1 MPSPP
6 NGGLFLL
13 KTKSCFA
20 LKYRLCHF
28 CRIHMALTL
37 VTLCGGEAF
46 SGFQKHKLNEM
57 VKANDWPE
65 IIDVQS
71 VYVLEVD
78 QSLSAEDSQKIER
91 LLNAK
96 TALLSFADN
105 SLIVFP
111 RPGTISP
118 WSSKATDIFHHCG
131 LKQIGRVE
139 AGRCIRFSQ
148 SIKSQQQAKFLYD
161 RMTEA
166 AYANPDAL
174 NQLFDHQN
182 PQHLTEVPLDTEG
195 ESALHHLNKSLG
207 LALSDEE
214 ISYLHRQYKALNK
227 NPTDVE
233 LMMFAQANS
242 EHCRHKIFNADWTI
256 DDEPQVL
263 SLFKMIK
270 NTEAQSSEPALSAY
284 KDNAAVFS
292 GGAGQRLIIDQ
303 QGQYQKQDQLINV
316 LIKVETHNHPTAIEP
331 FAGAA
336 TGSGGEI
343 RDEAATGQGAMT
355 KAGLCGFS
363 VSHLNIPDY
372 QQTWEQDLAGQPK
385 RMASAFEIMQKG
397 PIGAAAFNNEFGRPN
412 IVGYFR
418 SFEIKDPADNRW
430 RGYHKPI
437 MLAGGMGS
445 INDIHTRKQDTQ
457 ADDYVVVL
465 GGPAMLIGLGGGAAS
480 SVSSADGQEELDFA
494 SVQRGNPE
502 MQRRC
507 QEVINRCWYQ
517 GHDSPIR
524 SIHDVGAGG
533 LSNAIPEI
541 LDDAGLGGD
550 IELRRLQIDH
560 VSMSPMEIW
569 CNESQERYVLSIKPE
584 RLEDFKALCQQ
595 ERCPV
600 AVMGQATAEQ
610 TLRVGD
616 ELLKQDPVH
625 IPMDLLFGNTPQTEI
640 NIKTQAIKRHNV
652 ETQFNELSQAIE
664 QVLSFPTVAS
674 KQYLITIGDRT
685 VTGLVHRDQMVGPW
699 QVPVADCGITL
710 RDYDGFAGEA
720 MAVGERTPLALLNP
734 AASARIAVSEALT
747 NLAGTGLRDLSLVKL
762 SANWMVA
769 SSEPGEFQALYEAVE
784 TVGMALCPELDM
796 GIPVGK
802 DSMSM
807 HTSWRNQDGQDCVV
821 TSPMSLV
828 ISAFAPLNDVRRHI
842 TPQLSGDKKAH
853 LILIDLAAGQQRM
866 GGSVLY
872 QVQNQLGEHSPDL
885 DQPILLKRLFTFMAD
900 AIEQELLFACHDRS
914 DGGLLAT
921 VAEMCFAGHCGAD
934 ITIEG
939 DIWSSLFNEEPGLV
953 VEVKPEA
960 INAVES
966 LLEIHQLD
974 SLMVHLGHA
983 NDRDELRIQHAAG
996 EFREQRNVLQQQW
1009 SRTSFEMASR
1019 RDHPDDCASEFQLI
1033 KEPNP
1038 GLSPQ
1043 VNFDFGQ
1050 DLMAPYVNTRKPRVA
1065 ILREQGVNGQNEMA
1079 AAFMRAGFE
1088 CDDVPMTLLSN
1099 HSKLLSD
1106 YQGIVACGGFS
1117 YGDVLGAGQ
1126 GWAKSILFN
1135 TELRRQFRDFF
1146 ADNNRFA
1153 LGVCNGCQMF
1163 SGLREIIPGSD
1174 DWPDFVANH
1183 SGQFEARFSSLRISD
1198 TQNLFFQDMA
1208 GAVIPV
1214 AIAHGEGRAVFN
1226 GQVNQNILAAQ
1237 YANNQG
1243 QTSMNYPFNPN
1254 GSQSAVA
1261 AVSNAD
1267 GRILAMMPHPE
1278 RVFRG
1283 VQMSWAPPEWQD
1295 SSPWQRMFYNA
1306 RMSVN

>member
-1 MPSPP
+1 
-6 NGGLFLL
+6 
-13 KTKSCFA
+13 
-20 LKYRLCHF
+20 
-28 CRIHMALTL
+28 MAFTL
-37 VTLCGGEAF
+37 ITLHGDDAM
-46 SGFQKHKLNEM
+46 SSFQKHKLNERA
-57 VKANDWPE
+57 KANHWPH
-65 IIDVQS
+65 IVAVQS
-71 VYVLEVD
+71 VYVLEID
-78 QSLSAEDSQKIER
+78 QSLADDTIKKIER
-91 LLNAK
+91 LLNAQMSSL
-96 TALLSFADN
+96 TFADN
-105 SLIVFP
+105 ELTIFP

-131 LKQIGRVE
+131 LNHVKRVE
-139 AGRCIRFSQ
+139 AGRCLIFEKPISKQ
-148 SIKSQQQAKFLYD
+148 SHTGIFFD

-166 AYANPDAL
+166 VYLSSAAL
-174 NQLFDHQN
+174 NQLFDHQK
-182 PQHLTEVPLDTEG
+182 PQALTEVPLDKKG
-195 ESALHHLNKSLG
+195 EPALHQLNKSLG

-256 DDEPQVL
+256 DDEPQAM

-270 NTEAQSSEPALSAY
+270 NTEAQTSQPALSAY
-284 KDNAAVFS
+284 KDNAAVFT
-292 GGAGQRLIIDQ
+292 GGQGQRLMINQ
-303 QGQYQKQDQLINV
+303 HGQYHQQNQSINV

-363 VSHLNIPDY
+363 VSHLNIPGF
-372 QQTWEQDLAGQPK
+372 QQPWEMQLAGQPK
-385 RMASAFEIMQKG
+385 RMAPAYEIMQKG

-418 SFEIKDPADNRW
+418 NFEIKDPVDGRW

-437 MLAGGMGS
+437 MLAGGMGAV
-445 INDIHTRKQDTQ
+445 NDIHTRKQDTR
-457 ADDYVVVL
+457 AGDYVIVL

-517 GHDSPIR
+517 GEHSPIR

-541 LDDAGLGGD
+541 LDDAALGGD

-584 RLEDFKALCQQ
+584 RLDDFKFLCQQ

-600 AVMGQATAEQ
+600 AIMGQATTEQ
-610 TLRVGD
+610 TLRVRD
-616 ELLKQDPVH
+616 ELLQQDPVH

-640 NIKTQAIKRHNV
+640 NIKTQALTGQEFKPQISDLGQV
-652 ETQFNELSQAIE
+652 IE

-685 VTGLVHRDQMVGPW
+685 VTGLVNRDQMVGPW

-710 RDYDGFAGEA
+710 RDYEGFAGEA

-734 AASARIAVSEALT
+734 AASARIAVCEALT
-747 NLAGTGLRDLSLVKL
+747 NLAGTGLRDLSTIKL
-762 SANWMVA
+762 SANWMAA
-769 SSEPGEFQALYEAVE
+769 SSEPGEFQALFEAVKA
-784 TVGMALCPELDM
+784 VGMDLCPDLDI

-807 HTSWRNQDGQDCVV
+807 HTSWRNEAGQDCSV
-821 TSPMSLV
+821 TSPMSLI
-828 ISAFAPLNDVRRHI
+828 ISAFAPLKDVRRHL
-842 TPQLSGDKKAH
+842 TPQLSGDTKAE
-853 LILIDLAAGQQRM
+853 LLLIDLAAGQQRM
-866 GGSVLY
+866 GGSVFY
-872 QVQNQLGEHSPDL
+872 QAQNQLGQDSPDL
-885 DQPILLKRLFTFMAD
+885 DRPDLLKHTFAFMAD
-900 AIEQELLFACHDRS
+900 AIEQDLLSACHDRS

-921 VAEMCFAGHCGAD
+921 LAEMCFAGHCGAD
-934 ITIEG
+934 ITIKG
-939 DIWSSLFNEEPGLV
+939 DVWSSLFNEEPGLV
-953 VEVKPEA
+953 IEVKPGA
-960 INAVES
+960 MTKVNS
-966 LLEIHQLD
+966 LLEAHQLA
-974 SLMVHLGHA
+974 SFVVSVGHC
-983 NDRDELRIQHAAG
+983 NDRDEFMIKHADGVYRQDRAK
-996 EFREQRNVLQQQW
+996 LQQCW
-1009 SRTSFEMASR
+1009 SRTSHEMAAR
-1019 RDHPDDCASEFQLI
+1019 RDHPDDCDSEFKLI

-1038 GLSPQ
+1038 GLSPD
-1043 VNFDFGQ
+1043 VKFDFGHE
-1050 DLMAPYVNTRKPRVA
+1050 LMAPYINTSKPRVA

-1079 AAFMRAGFE
+1079 VAFMRAGFE
-1088 CDDVPMTLLSN
+1088 CDDVPMTSLTN
-1099 HSKLLSD
+1099 QTKQLSD

-1126 GWAKSILFN
+1126 GWAKGILFN
-1135 TELRRQFRDFF
+1135 EQLHRQFSAFF
-1146 ADNNRFA
+1146 QDDSRFA

-1163 SGLREIIPGSD
+1163 SNLRNIIPGTE
-1174 DWPDFVANH
+1174 DWPDFEANH
-1183 SGQFEARFSSLRISD
+1183 SGQFESRFSSLQIAH
-1198 TQNLFFQDMA
+1198 TNNVFFQGMA

-1214 AIAHGEGRAVFN
+1214 AIAHGEGRAVFSGHEN
-1226 GQVNQNILAAQ
+1226 AHIMAAH
-1237 YANNQG
+1237 YANNHG
-1243 QTSMNYPFNPN
+1243 QKTMRYPLNPN

-1261 AVSNAD
+1261 AVSNTD
-1267 GRILAMMPHPE
+1267 GRVLAMMPHPE

-1283 VQMSWAPPEWQD
+1283 VQMSWAPAEWQD
-1295 SSPWQRMFYNA
+1295 ASPWQRMFYNA
-1306 RMSVN
+1306 RRFVN

>member
-1 MPSPP
+1 
-6 NGGLFLL
+6 
-13 KTKSCFA
+13 
-20 LKYRLCHF
+20 
-28 CRIHMALTL
+28 MAFTL
-37 VTLCGGEAF
+37 VTLLGGDAC
-46 SGFQKHKLNEM
+46 SAFQKRKLNEIT
-57 VKANDWPE
+57 NNHHWPE
-65 IIDVQS
+65 LIAVKS
-71 VYVLEVD
+71 VYVLEID
-78 QSLSAEDSQKIER
+78 QSLSARDSHKIER
-91 LLNAK
+91 LLMAD
-96 TALLSFADN
+96 TAPLSFDADK
-105 SLIVFP
+105 LIIFP

-118 WSSKATDIFHHCG
+118 WSSKATDIFHHCD
-131 LKQIGRVE
+131 LKQARRVE
-139 AGRCIRFSQ
+139 AGRCLQFAQPINDELKADLF
-148 SIKSQQQAKFLYD
+148 FD

-166 AYANPDAL
+166 VYSDQASL
-174 NQLFDHQN
+174 GQLFDHHK
-182 PQHLTEVPLDTEG
+182 PQQLTEVPLDQHG
-195 ESALHHLNKSLG
+195 PAALHELNQSLG
-207 LALSDEE
+207 LALSEEE
-214 ISYLHRQYKALNK
+214 INYLYDQYQALGK

-242 EHCRHKIFNADWTI
+242 EHCRHKIFNADWVI
-256 DDEPQVL
+256 DDEAQAM

-270 NTEAQSSEPALSAY
+270 NTEAQTSEPALSAY

-292 GGAGQRLIIDQ
+292 GGFGQRLIIDE
-303 QGQYQKQDQLINV
+303 QGCYRKQDQMINV

-363 VSHLNIPDY
+363 VSHLNIPGY
-372 QQTWEQDLAGQPK
+372 QQPWEQQLAGQPR
-385 RMASAFEIMQKG
+385 RMASAFDIMQKG
-397 PIGAAAFNNEFGRPN
+397 PIGAASFNNEFGRPN

-418 SFEIKDPADNRW
+418 NFEIKDPVDGRW

-437 MLAGGMGS
+437 MLAGGMGA
-445 INDIHTRKQDTQ
+445 INDIHTRKRDTQ
-457 ADDYVVVL
+457 AGDYIIVL

-507 QEVINRCWYQ
+507 QEVINRCWYRAE
-517 GHDSPIR
+517 DSPIR

-541 LDDAGLGGD
+541 LEDAQLGGE

-584 RLEDFKALCQQ
+584 RLVDFELLCQQ

-600 AVMGQATAEQ
+600 AIMGQATAEQ
-610 TLRVGD
+610 TLRVSD
-616 ELLKQDPVH
+616 ELLHKDAVN
-625 IPMDLLFGNTPQTEI
+625 IPMSLLFGNTPKTEI
-640 NIKTQAIKRHNV
+640 NIQTKDRTNPPLKRQIN
-652 ETQFNELSQAIE
+652 TLDQAIE

-685 VTGLVHRDQMVGPW
+685 VSGLVHRDQMVGPW

-710 RDYDGFAGEA
+710 RDYNGFAGEA

-734 AASARIAVSEALT
+734 AASARMAVSEALT
-747 NLAGTGLRDLSLVKL
+747 NLAGTGLNDLSVVKL
-762 SANWMVA
+762 SANWMAA
-769 SSEPGEFQALYEAVE
+769 SAEPGEYQALYEAVHAI
-784 TVGMALCPELDM
+784 GMQLCPELDI

-807 HTSWRNQDGQDCVV
+807 HTSWRNADGDECAV

-828 ISAFAPLNDVRRHI
+828 VSAFAPLADVRRHL
-842 TPQLSGDKKAH
+842 TPQLSGDPQAD
-853 LILIDLAAGQQRM
+853 LLLIDLSGGQQRL
-866 GGSVLY
+866 GGSVFC
-872 QVQNQLGEHSPDL
+872 QVQNQLGDETPDL
-885 DQPILLKRLFTFMAD
+885 DEPVYLKQLFAFMAD
-900 AIEQELLFACHDRS
+900 AIEHGLLSACHDRS

-921 VAEMCFAGHCGAD
+921 LAEMCFAGHCGAD
-934 ITIEG
+934 ITIPGEVF
-939 DIWSSLFNEEPGLV
+939 SALFNEEPGV
-953 VEVKPEA
+953 VIEVKSGALKE
-960 INAVES
+960 VES
-966 LLEIHQLD
+966 LLKIHRLEHC
-974 SLMVHLGHA
+974 LLHLGRP
-983 NDRDELRIQHAAG
+983 NNRDELLIQYASG
-996 EFREQRNVLQQQW
+996 EYRQSRVALQQLW
-1009 SRTSFEMASR
+1009 TRTSHEMATR
-1019 RDHPDDCASEFQLI
+1019 RDHPDDCAREFESINQD
-1033 KEPNP
+1033 NP
-1038 GLSPQ
+1038 GLTPQ
-1043 VNFDFGQ
+1043 VSFDFSAG
-1050 DLMAPYVNTRKPRVA
+1050 LIAPYVNTTKPRVA

-1079 AAFMRAGFE
+1079 VAFMRAGFE
-1088 CDDVPMTLLSN
+1088 CDDVPMTLLVSN
-1099 HSKLLSD
+1099 NKQLAD
-1106 YQGIVACGGFS
+1106 YQGVVACGGFS

-1135 TELRRQFRDFF
+1135 DNLRHQFEAFF
-1146 ADNNRFA
+1146 ADVNRFA

-1163 SGLREIIPGSD
+1163 SALREIIPGCD
-1174 DWPDFVANH
+1174 DWPDFLANH
-1183 SGQFEARFSSLRISD
+1183 SGQFEARFSALQIAKTD
-1198 TQNLFFQDMA
+1198 NLFFRDMA

-1226 GQVNQNILAAQ
+1226 GQAEQSIMAAHYVNNH
-1237 YANNQG
+1237 G
-1243 QTSMNYPFNPN
+1243 QITMDYPFNPN

-1261 AVSNAD
+1261 AVSNSD

-1306 RMSVN
+1306 RQFVD

>member
-1 MPSPP
+1 
-6 NGGLFLL
+6 
-13 KTKSCFA
+13 
-20 LKYRLCHF
+20 
-28 CRIHMALTL
+28 MAFTQ
-37 VTLCGGEAF
+37 VTLLGGDAC
-46 SGFQKHKLNEM
+46 SAFQKRKLNEI
-57 VKANDWPE
+57 AHNNHWPE
-65 IIDVQS
+65 ITDVRS

-78 QSLSAEDSQKIER
+78 RSLSADDSDKIER
-91 LLNAK
+91 LLKAK
-96 TALLSFADN
+96 IAPLEFNHQILT
-105 SLIVFP
+105 IFP

-118 WSSKATDIFHHCG
+118 WSSKATDIFQHCG
-131 LKQIGRVE
+131 LYPVRRVE
-139 AGRCIRFSQ
+139 VGKCLQFAGSIQ
-148 SIKSQQQAKFLYD
+148 SHNKTNIFFD

-166 AYANPDAL
+166 VYNNHAAL
-174 NQLFDHQN
+174 NQLFDHQQ
-182 PQHLTEVPLDTEG
+182 PQDLTEVPLKSEG
-195 ESALHHLNKSLG
+195 VSALRSLNQSLG
-207 LALSDEE
+207 LALSEDE
-214 ISYLHRQYKALNK
+214 ISYLSAQYKALGK

-242 EHCRHKIFNADWTI
+242 EHCRHKIFNANWTI
-256 DDEPQVL
+256 DDESQAM

-270 NTEAQSSEPALSAY
+270 NTEAQTSEPALSAY
-284 KDNAAVFS
+284 KDNAAVFT
-292 GGAGQRLIIDQ
+292 GGKGQRLIIDKQ
-303 QGQYQKQDQLINV
+303 AQYQQQEQLINV

-331 FAGAA
+331 YAGAA

-363 VSHLNIPDY
+363 VSHLNIPGY
-372 QQTWEQDLAGQPK
+372 RQSWETELAGQPK

-418 SFEIKDPADNRW
+418 NFELKDPNDGRW

-437 MLAGGMGS
+437 MLAGGMGA
-445 INDIHTRKQDTQ
+445 INDIHTRKQDTL
-457 ADDYVVVL
+457 AGDYVIVL

-517 GHDSPIR
+517 GDNSPIR

-541 LDDAGLGGD
+541 LDDAGLGGE

-569 CNESQERYVLSIKPE
+569 CNESQERYVLSIKPD
-584 RLEDFKALCQQ
+584 RLSDFEDLCQQ

-600 AVMGQATAEQ
+600 AIMGRATADQ
-610 TLRVGD
+610 TLRVSD
-616 ELLKQDPVH
+616 ELLHQDPVH
-625 IPMDLLFGNTPQTEI
+625 IPMSLLFGNTPQTEI
-640 NIKTQAIKRHNV
+640 NIKTQTGPERTFKSQY
-652 ETQFNELSQAIE
+652 TQIGHAIE

-710 RDYDGFAGEA
+710 RDYEGFAGET
-720 MAVGERTPLALLNP
+720 MALGERTPLALLNP
-734 AASARIAVSEALT
+734 AASARMAVCEALT
-747 NLAGTGLRDLSLVKL
+747 NLAGTGLRDLSTVKL
-762 SANWMVA
+762 SANWMAA
-769 SSEPGEFQALYEAVE
+769 SHQPGEFQALYEAVE
-784 TVGMALCPELDM
+784 AIGMALCPDLDI

-807 HTSWRNQDGQDCVV
+807 HTSWRNEDGQDCSV

-828 ISAFAPLNDVRRHI
+828 ISAFAPLNDVRRHV
-842 TPQLSGDKKAH
+842 TPQLSGDTEAS
-853 LILIDLAAGQQRM
+853 LVLIDLAAGQQRM

-872 QVQNQLGEHSPDL
+872 QVQQQMGHDCPDL
-885 DQPILLKRLFTFMAD
+885 DHPVYLKRLFALMAD
-900 AIEQELLFACHDRS
+900 AIEHDVISACHDRS

-934 ITIEG
+934 ITIDG
-939 DIWSSLFNEEPGLV
+939 DLWSGLFNEEPGV
-953 VEVKPEA
+953 VIEVKA
-960 INAVES
+960 GASAQFNS
-966 LLEIHQLD
+966 LLESHQLT
-974 SLMVHLGHA
+974 SIATHLGHP
-983 NDRDELRIQHAAG
+983 NDRDELLIKHPNG
-996 EFREQRNVLQQQW
+996 EYRQMRTELQQLW
-1009 SRTSFEMASR
+1009 SRTSHEMASR
-1019 RDHPDDCASEFQLI
+1019 RDHPDDCDSEFQLI
-1033 KEPNP
+1033 KETNP

-1043 VNFDFGQ
+1043 VNFDFGES
-1050 DLMAPYVNTRKPRVA
+1050 LMAPYINTAKPKVA

-1079 AAFMRAGFE
+1079 MAFMRAGFE
-1088 CDDVPMTLLSN
+1088 CEDVPMTLLTN
-1099 HSKLLSD
+1099 GSKQLSD
-1106 YQGIVACGGFS
+1106 YQGMVACGGFS

-1135 TELRRQFRDFF
+1135 DTLRQQFSAFF

-1174 DWPDFVANH
+1174 NWPDFVANH
-1183 SGQFEARFSSLRISD
+1183 SGQFEARFSSLQIAE
-1198 TQNLFFQDMA
+1198 TNNLFFQNMA

-1214 AIAHGEGRAVFN
+1214 AIAHGEGRAVFAGEADN
-1226 GQVNQNILAAQ
+1226 RVMAAHYVNNHGQH
-1237 YANNQG
+1237 
-1243 QTSMNYPFNPN
+1243 TMRYPFNPN
-1254 GSQSAVA
+1254 GSQSSVA
-1261 AVSNAD
+1261 AVSNDD
-1267 GRILAMMPHPE
+1267 GRVLAMMPHPE

-1283 VQMSWAPPEWQD
+1283 LQMSWAPAEWQD

-1306 RMSVN
+1306 RMFVN

>member
-1 MPSPP
+1 MS
-6 NGGLFLL
+6 
-13 KTKSCFA
+13 
-20 LKYRLCHF
+20 
-28 CRIHMALTL
+28 LTW
-37 VTLCGGEAF
+37 VTLLGGDAF
-46 SGFQKHKLNEM
+46 STFKKAKLNEI
-57 VKANDWPE
+57 AQENNWPE
-65 IIDVQS
+65 IVDIKS
-71 VYVLEVD
+71 VYVLEV
-78 QSLSAEDSQKIER
+78 SQTLVPADRDKIVR
-91 LLNAK
+91 LLNAQ
-96 TALLSFADN
+96 TA
-105 SLIVFP
+105 SLPFSQNTLTVFP

-131 LKQIGRVE
+131 LHQVRRVE
-139 AGRCIRFSQ
+139 AGRLITFAENPNKQHNSK
-148 SIKSQQQAKFLYD
+148 IFYD

-166 AYANPDAL
+166 LYQSHSAL
-174 NQLFDHQN
+174 HQMFDHQS
-182 PQHLTEVPLDTEG
+182 PKELTEVPLDRDG
-195 ESALHHLNKSLG
+195 DSALHDLNKSLG
-207 LALSDEE
+207 LALSNEE
-214 ISYLHRQYKALNK
+214 ISYLSQHYQALGK

-256 DDEPQVL
+256 DSEAQAM

-270 NTEAQSSEPALSAY
+270 NTEARTSEPALSAY

-292 GGAGQRLIIDQ
+292 GGHGQRLIIDK
-303 QGQYQKQDQLINV
+303 QGQYQKQEQLINV

-355 KAGLCGFS
+355 KAGLTGFS
-363 VSHLNIPDY
+363 VSHLNIPGNA
-372 QQTWEQDLAGQPK
+372 QPWEQQLPGKPN
-385 RMASAFEIMQKG
+385 RMASAFDIMQKG

-418 SFEIKDPADNRW
+418 SFEIKNPADDRW

-457 ADDYVVVL
+457 AGDYIIVL

-507 QEVINRCWYQ
+507 QEVINRCWYR
-517 GHDSPIR
+517 GDNSPIR

-541 LDDAGLGGD
+541 LDDAQLGGD

-584 RLEDFKALCQQ
+584 LLHDFKALCEQ

-610 TLRVGD
+610 TLRVSD
-616 ELLKQDPVH
+616 ALLKQDAVN
-625 IPMDLLFGNTPQTEI
+625 IPMDLLFGNTPQTDI
-640 NIKTQAIKRHNV
+640 NITTRKPLVEPFKTQITDLWEAIN
-652 ETQFNELSQAIE
+652 

-699 QVPVADCGITL
+699 QIPVANCGITL

-720 MAVGERTPLALLNP
+720 MAIGERTPLALLNP
-734 AASARIAVSEALT
+734 AASARMAVTEALT
-747 NLAGTGLRDLSLVKL
+747 NLAGTGLRDLSQVKL

-769 SSEPGEFQALYEAVE
+769 SSEDGEFQALYEAVE
-784 TVGMALCPELDM
+784 AIGMALCPQLDI

-807 HTSWRNQDGQDCVV
+807 HTSWRNDFGQDCAV
-821 TSPMSLV
+821 TSPLSLV
-828 ISAFAPLNDVRRHI
+828 ISAFAPLNDVRHHL
-842 TPQLSGDKKAH
+842 TPQLSGDKKSTI
-853 LILIDLAAGQQRM
+853 LLIDLAAGQQRL

-872 QVQNQLGEHSPDL
+872 QIQNQLGENSPDL
-885 DQPILLKRLFTFMAD
+885 DQPELLKQLFAFMAD
-900 AIEQELLFACHDRS
+900 AIEGSLLSACHDRS
-914 DGGLLAT
+914 DGGLITTL
-921 VAEMCFAGHCGAD
+921 AEMCFAGHCGMD
-934 ITIEG
+934 INISG
-939 DIWSSLFNEEPGLV
+939 DVWASLFNEEPGVV
-953 VEVKPEA
+953 VEVKAEA
-960 INAVES
+960 LADVES
-966 LLEIHQLD
+966 LLDTHNLSQFTVQL
-974 SLMVHLGHA
+974 GQP
-983 NDRDELRIQHAAG
+983 NDRDELLIKHDQG
-996 EFREQRNVLQQQW
+996 EYRQSRGELQKIW
-1009 SRTSFEMASR
+1009 SQTSHEMATR
-1019 RDHPDDCASEFQLI
+1019 RDHSSDCESEFALI
-1033 KEPNP
+1033 SEINP
-1038 GLSPQ
+1038 GISPQ
-1043 VNFDFGQ
+1043 VDFDFSEKI
-1050 DLMAPYVNTRKPRVA
+1050 MAPYINSTRPKVA

-1079 AAFMRAGFE
+1079 AAFMRAGFD
-1088 CDDVPMTLLSN
+1088 CDDVPMSLLISGTK
-1099 HSKLLSD
+1099 HLSG

-1135 TELRRQFRDFF
+1135 QALRTMFSDFF
-1146 ADNNRFA
+1146 QDNNRFA

-1163 SGLREIIPGSD
+1163 SGLREIIPGTS

-1183 SGQFEARFSSLRISD
+1183 SGQFEARFSSLRIADSH
-1198 TQNLFFQDMA
+1198 NMFFKDMA

-1214 AIAHGEGRAVFN
+1214 AIAHGEGRAVFD
-1226 GQVNQNILAAQ
+1226 GDVNNSISAAH
-1237 YANNQG
+1237 YADNQG
-1243 QTSMNYPFNPN
+1243 KKTMRYPFNPN
-1254 GSQSAVA
+1254 GSESSVA
-1261 AVSNAD
+1261 AVSNDD
-1267 GRILAMMPHPE
+1267 GRVLAMMPHPE

-1283 VQMSWAPPEWQD
+1283 VQMSWSPSDWQD

-1306 RMSVN
+1306 RMFLN

>member
-1 MPSPP
+1 
-6 NGGLFLL
+6 
-13 KTKSCFA
+13 
-20 LKYRLCHF
+20 
-28 CRIHMALTL
+28 MAFTL
-37 VTLCGGEAF
+37 VTLLGGGAF
-46 SGFQKHKLNEM
+46 SAFQQRKINETAR
-57 VKANDWPE
+57 KNRWPD
-65 IIDVQS
+65 ILDVRS
-71 VYVLEVD
+71 VYVLEID
-78 QSLSAEDSQKIER
+78 HSLAAEDSGKIER
-91 LLNAK
+91 LLMAE
-96 TALLSFADN
+96 TTPLSFN
-105 SLIVFP
+105 EQKLVIFP

-131 LKQIGRVE
+131 LNGVRRVE
-139 AGRCIRFSQ
+139 AGRCYQFAKAVNPAL
-148 SIKSQQQAKFLYD
+148 KSTLFYD

-166 AYANPDAL
+166 VYTDQTAL
-174 NQLFDHQN
+174 KGLFDHQAA
-182 PQHLTEVPLDTEG
+182 QELSVIPLDTAG
-195 ESALHHLNKSLG
+195 PSALHRLNKSLG
-207 LALSDEE
+207 LALSDDE
-214 ISYLHRQYKALNK
+214 ISYLCEQYQALDK

-242 EHCRHKIFNADWTI
+242 EHCRHKIFNANWTI
-256 DDEPQVL
+256 DDEKQAL

-270 NTEAQSSEPALSAY
+270 NTEAQASQPALSAY

-292 GGAGQRLIIDQ
+292 GGTGERLIIDQ
-303 QGQYQKQDQLINV
+303 DGHYQAQPQEMNV

-363 VSHLNIPDY
+363 VSHLRIPG
-372 QQTWEQDLAGQPK
+372 QLQCWEEQSAGQPR
-385 RMASAFEIMQKG
+385 RMATAFEIMQKG

-418 SFEIKDPADNRW
+418 NFGIKDPVDGRW

-437 MLAGGMGS
+437 MLAGGMGAV
-445 INDIHTRKQDTQ
+445 NDIHTRKQDTR
-457 ADDYVVVL
+457 AGDYVIVL

-507 QEVINRCWYQ
+507 QEVINRCWYR
-517 GHDSPIR
+517 GENSPIR

-541 LDDAGLGGD
+541 LDDAALGGD

-569 CNESQERYVLSIKPE
+569 CNESQERYVLSIKPDLLHE
-584 RLEDFKALCQQ
+584 FEALCRQ

-600 AVMGQATAEQ
+600 AIMGRATAEQ
-610 TLRVGD
+610 TLIVHD
-616 ELLKQDPVH
+616 ELLQRDAVN
-625 IPMDLLFGNTPQTEI
+625 IPMSLLFGKTPQTDISIKSRNRKTPQFKPLITDLATAI
-640 NIKTQAIKRHNV
+640 N
-652 ETQFNELSQAIE
+652 

-710 RDYDGFAGEA
+710 RDYSGFAGEA

-734 AASARIAVSEALT
+734 AASARMAVAEALT
-747 NLAGTGLRDLSLVKL
+747 NLAGTGLRDLSAVKL
-762 SANWMVA
+762 SANWMAA
-769 SSEPGEFQALYEAVE
+769 SGEPGEFQALYEAVQA
-784 TVGMALCPELDM
+784 VGMSLCPDLDI

-807 HTSWRNQDGQDCVV
+807 HTSWQDETGQDKAV
-821 TSPMSLV
+821 TSPLSLV
-828 ISAFAPLNDVRRHI
+828 ISAFAPLADVRRHL
-842 TPQLSGDKKAH
+842 TPELSGDQQAS
-853 LILIDLAAGQQRM
+853 LLLIDLAAGQQRM

-872 QVQNQLGEHSPDL
+872 QVQNQMGRFSPDL
-885 DQPILLKRLFTFMAD
+885 DEAIHLKHLFAFMAD
-900 AIEQELLFACHDRS
+900 AIDKGWLSACHDRS
-914 DGGLLAT
+914 DGGLLT
-921 VAEMCFAGHCGAD
+921 TLAEMCFAGHCGAD
-934 ITIEG
+934 IAIDG
-939 DIWSSLFNEEPGLV
+939 DVFATLFNEEPGLV
-953 VEVKPEA
+953 IEVKPGELDN
-960 INAVES
+960 IKS
-966 LLEIHQLD
+966 LLKQHKLSTLTVQL
-974 SLMVHLGHA
+974 GRP
-983 NDRDELRIQHAAG
+983 NDCDELVINYPGGQYRQSRA
-996 EFREQRNVLQQQW
+996 ELQQQW
-1009 SRTSFEMASR
+1009 ARTSYDMASR
-1019 RDHPDDCASEFQLI
+1019 RDHPGDCQQEFDLI
-1033 KEPNP
+1033 KAANP
-1038 GLSPQ
+1038 GLAPNVS
-1043 VNFDFGQ
+1043 FDFGET
-1050 DLMAPYVNTRKPRVA
+1050 LIAPYVNTAKPRLAV
-1065 ILREQGVNGQNEMA
+1065 LREQGVNGQNEMA
-1079 AAFMRAGFE
+1079 VAFMRAGFE
-1088 CDDVPMTLLSN
+1088 CEDVPMTLLNN
-1099 HSKLLSD
+1099 HSKRLSD

-1135 TELRRQFRDFF
+1135 DTLRRQFSDFF

-1163 SGLREIIPGSD
+1163 SALREIIPGSD

-1183 SGQFEARFSSLRISD
+1183 SGQFEARFSSLQIAESP
-1198 TQNLFFQDMA
+1198 NLFFNGMA
-1208 GAVIPV
+1208 GAIIPV
-1214 AIAHGEGRAVFN
+1214 AIAHGEGRADFN
-1226 GQVNQNILAAQ
+1226 GPVNQQILAAH
-1237 YANNQG
+1237 YCNNHG
-1243 QTSMNYPFNPN
+1243 QITLDYPFNPN
-1254 GSQSAVA
+1254 GSQSGVA

-1267 GRILAMMPHPE
+1267 GRVLAMMPHPE

-1283 VQMSWAPPEWQD
+1283 VQMSWAPPEWQE

-1306 RMSVN
+1306 RLFID

>member
-1 MPSPP
+1 
-6 NGGLFLL
+6 
-13 KTKSCFA
+13 
-20 LKYRLCHF
+20 
-28 CRIHMALTL
+28 MALTL
-37 VTLCGGEAF
+37 VTLLGGDAF
-46 SGFQKHKLNEM
+46 SAFQKHKLNEIAQ
-57 VKANDWPE
+57 ANQWPE
-65 IIDVQS
+65 IVDAKS
-71 VYVLEVD
+71 VYVMEIE
-78 QSLSAEDSQKIER
+78 QSLDAADSEKVER
-91 LLNAK
+91 LLSAQI
-96 TALLSFADN
+96 APLSYIDDT
-105 SLIVFP
+105 LIIFP
-111 RPGTISP
+111 RSGTISP

-131 LKQIGRVE
+131 LKQVCRVE
-139 AGRCIRFSQ
+139 AGRRIQFSKSVKGQSQ
-148 SIKSQQQAKFLYD
+148 STIFYD
-161 RMTEA
+161 RMTEMV
-166 AYANPDAL
+166 YAGHTGL
-174 NQLFDHQN
+174 NRLFDHEA
-182 PQHLTEVPLDTEG
+182 PQPLTQVPLDTKG
-195 ESALHHLNKSLG
+195 RAALEHLNTTLG
-207 LALSDEE
+207 LALSDDE
-214 ISYLHRQYKALNK
+214 ISYLLKQYQKLNK

-256 DDEPQVL
+256 DDEAQAM

-270 NTEAQSSEPALSAY
+270 NTEAQTSEPALSAY

-292 GGAGQRLIIDQ
+292 GGRGRRLIIDG
-303 QGQYQKQDQLINV
+303 QGQYQQQEQRINV

-363 VSHLNIPDY
+363 VSHLNIPGFI
-372 QQTWEQDLAGQPK
+372 QPWEKELAGQPK

-418 SFEIKDPADNRW
+418 NFEIKDAVDGRW

-445 INDIHTRKQDTQ
+445 IHDIHTRKQDTQ
-457 ADDYVVVL
+457 PGDYVVVL

-517 GHDSPIR
+517 GENSPIR

-541 LDDAGLGGD
+541 LHDAGLGGD

-569 CNESQERYVLSIKPE
+569 CNESQERYVISIKPE
-584 RLEDFKALCQQ
+584 RLLDFENLCRQ
-595 ERCPV
+595 ERCPL
-600 AVMGQATAEQ
+600 AVMGQATAAQ
-610 TLRVGD
+610 TLRVRD
-616 ELLKQDPVH
+616 ELLQQDAVH
-625 IPMDLLFGNTPQTEI
+625 IPMDLLFGNTPKTEI
-640 NIKTQAIKRHNV
+640 AIKKQALVSRAFQPQLTDLN
-652 ETQFNELSQAIE
+652 QAIE
-664 QVLSFPTVAS
+664 QVLSFPAVAS
-674 KQYLITIGDRT
+674 KQYLVTIGDRT

-710 RDYDGFAGEA
+710 RDYEGFAGEA

-734 AASARIAVSEALT
+734 AASARMAVCEALT
-747 NLAGTGLRDLSLVKL
+747 NLAGTGLRDLSTVKL
-762 SANWMVA
+762 SANWMAA
-769 SSEPGEFQALYEAVE
+769 SGEPGEFQALYEAVE
-784 TVGMALCPELDM
+784 AVGMALCPELDI

-807 HTSWRNQDGQDCVV
+807 HTSWRNEKGRDCAV
-821 TSPMSLV
+821 TSPLSLI
-828 ISAFAPLNDVRRHI
+828 ISAFAPLQDVRHHL
-842 TPQLSGDKKAH
+842 TPQLSGDTNGN
-853 LILIDLAAGQQRM
+853 LMLIDLAAGRQRL

-872 QVQNQLGEHSPDL
+872 QVQNQLGQDCPDL
-885 DQPILLKRLFTFMAD
+885 DQPIYVKRLFSFMAD
-900 AIEQELLFACHDRS
+900 AIEHDLLSACHDRS
-914 DGGLLAT
+914 DGGLLAS
-921 VAEMCFAGHCGAD
+921 VAEMCFAGHCGVD
-934 ITIEG
+934 ITVTG
-939 DIWSSLFNEEPGLV
+939 DLWSSLFNEEPGV
-953 VEVKPEA
+953 VIEVKA
-960 INAVES
+960 GAMSAVEN
-966 LLEIHQLD
+966 LLKSHQLD
-974 SLMVHLGHA
+974 TLAVHLGQP
-983 NDRDELRIQHAAG
+983 NDRDELRIQHAQG
-996 EFREQRNVLQQQW
+996 EYRQKRAELQQIW
-1009 SRTSFEMASR
+1009 SRTSYEMAAR
-1019 RDHPDDCASEFQLI
+1019 RDHPKDCDSEFALI

-1038 GLSPQ
+1038 GLSPS
-1043 VNFDFGQ
+1043 VNFDYDDQ
-1050 DLMAPYVNTRKPRVA
+1050 LMAPYINTTKPRVA
-1065 ILREQGVNGQNEMA
+1065 ILREQGINGQNEMA
-1079 AAFMRAGFE
+1079 VAFMRAGFD
-1088 CDDVPMTLLSN
+1088 CDDVPMTLLTN
-1099 HSKLLSD
+1099 HSKQLSS

-1126 GWAKSILFN
+1126 GWALSVLFN
-1135 TELRRQFRDFF
+1135 DTLRRQFSEFF

-1163 SGLREIIPGSD
+1163 SGLREIIPGTD
-1174 DWPDFVANH
+1174 NWPDFVANH
-1183 SGQFEARFSSLRISD
+1183 SGQFEARFSSLQI
-1198 TQNLFFQDMA
+1198 TKTNNLFFQDMA

-1214 AIAHGEGRAVFN
+1214 AIAHGEGRAVFSD
-1226 GQVNQNILAAQ
+1226 QANQDIMAAH
-1237 YANNQG
+1237 YVNNQG
-1243 QTSMNYPFNPN
+1243 QMTMQYPFNPN

-1261 AVSNAD
+1261 AVSNSD

-1283 VQMSWAPPEWQD
+1283 VQMSWAPRDWQE

-1306 RMSVN
+1306 RKFVN